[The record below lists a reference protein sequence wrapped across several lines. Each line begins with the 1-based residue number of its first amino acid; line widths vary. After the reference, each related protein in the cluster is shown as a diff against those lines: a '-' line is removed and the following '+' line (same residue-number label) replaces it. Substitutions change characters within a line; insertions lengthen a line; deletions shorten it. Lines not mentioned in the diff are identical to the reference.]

1 MPSPRLKGVHK
12 SFFNII
18 YNSRS
23 TSMWTSRRCR
33 HFRRIFHRPIIF
45 RRPLILGKGM
55 ACRRPTP
62 SMLDRRSFW
71 PTIGEARKTP
81 SEAWSTLWESRRKV
95 STKWIDSRNWEVTLN
110 DCCKWRGK
118 KSPIWVFH
126 RQQRR
131 RLRGKKARHFRE
143 KLRRQIHR
151 KVCRTSLKA
160 RKVFRMSKAQKTRM
174 LKVRKTRRT
183 SSKRRKVFLTSK
195 VCCRTFLSSK
205 SDQLDSRAA
214 PPPPFCQVLKANRQ
228 LQKLWGNLT

>member
-23 TSMWTSRRCR
+23 TSKWTSKRCQ
-33 HFRRIFHRPIIF
+33 HFRRIFHRLIIF
-45 RRPLILGKGM
+45 RRPLILGKGTA

-81 SEAWSTLWESRRKV
+81 SVAWSTLWDSRRKV
-95 STKWIDSRNWEVTLN
+95 STKLTDSRNWEVTLN

-118 KSPIWVFH
+118 KSPTWVFR
-126 RQQRR
+126 RQQHRRR
-131 RLRGKKARHFRE
+131 RLRRKKARHFRE

-160 RKVFRMSKAQKTRM
+160 RKVFWASKG
-174 LKVRKTRRT
+174 RKTRRT
-183 SSKRRKVFLTSK
+183 SSKRRKVFRTSK

-205 SDQLDSRAA
+205 SDKLDSRAA

-228 LQKLWGNLT
+228 LRKLSGNLT

>member
-23 TSMWTSRRCR
+23 TSRWTSRKCR
-33 HFRRIFHRPIIF
+33 HFRRIFHRLIIF
-45 RRPLILGKGM
+45 RRPLILGKGT

-81 SEAWSTLWESRRKV
+81 SEIWSTLWDGRRKV
-95 STKWIDSRNWEVTLN
+95 STKLTDSRNWEVTSN

-118 KSPIWVFH
+118 KSPTWAFH
-126 RQQRR
+126 RQLRR
-131 RLRGKKARHFRE
+131 RRRRQKKARHFLE
-143 KLRRQIHR
+143 KLRRQIHQ

-160 RKVFRMSKAQKTRM
+160 RKTRM
-174 LKVRKTRRT
+174 LKARKVRKTRRT
-183 SSKRRKVFLTSK
+183 SSKRRKVFRTSK

-205 SDQLDSRAA
+205 SDKLDSRAA

-228 LQKLWGNLT
+228 LRKLSGNLT